1 MMFHTSFYIIFNET
15 IDNSVKFFH
24 AVNLMLSSSIETL
37 NLFRAEVRLDRSLK
51 EISEVFV
58 KRTTLF
64 RGARVLF
71 L

>member
-1 MMFHTSFYIIFNET
+1 MY
-15 IDNSVKFFH
+15 DNSVKSSRR
-24 AVNLMLSSSIETL
+24 VNLALSSPIETS
-37 NLFRAEVRLDRSLK
+37 NLLLRAEVQYDRSFK

-64 RGARVLF
+64 RDARVLF

>member
-15 IDNSVKFFH
+15 IDNSVEFFH
-24 AVNLMLSSSIETL
+24 AVNLMLSSSIETS
-37 NLFRAEVRLDRSLK
+37 NLFRAEVWLDRSFK

-64 RGARVLF
+64 RDARVLF